1 MKVNEN
7 SQNYNITS
15 SIQQEASYFEKKNLI
30 WKIIKPKIS
39 EKNLKDAKIALV
51 QNNGIVS
58 QISELA
64 KFLMIIS

>member
-1 MKVNEN
+1 MKTAK
-7 SQNYNITS
+7 ITIS
-15 SIQQEASYFEKKNLI
+15 LALFNRRQVILKKKNQI
-30 WKIIKPKIS
+30 WKIIKPKFS

-64 KFLMIIS
+64 KFLKIIS

>member
-15 SIQQEASYFEKKNLI
+15 SIQQEASYFEKKNQI
-30 WKIIKPKIS
+30 WKIIKPKFS
-39 EKNLKDAKIALV
+39 EKILKDAKIALV

-64 KFLMIIS
+64 EFLMIIS

>member
-15 SIQQEASYFEKKNLI
+15 SIQQETSYFEKKNLI

>member
-15 SIQQEASYFEKKNLI
+15 SIQQEASYFEKKNQI